1 MISKELIKKIRYIQ
15 IYTSKAVKDVL
26 AGEYHSVFKGQGMEF
41 DEVRAYQ
48 PGDDIRT
55 IDWNVT
61 ARTGHPYVKRY
72 VEERE
77 ITVFFLVDLSASG
90 AFGSRKKL
98 KNEIAAEFCA
108 LLAFSAIKNN
118 DKVGLIVFTD
128 VIELF
133 IPPAKGTSHVLRL
146 IRELLYF
153 DPGKQRLRAGTD
165 IALALD
171 YLGRVLHKRGV
182 VFLVSD
188 FLDKN
193 FQKPLSVLA
202 RRHDLIAATVSD
214 PCELTLPDVGLLE
227 IRFLQPEP
235 ALCLVEIRDDG
246 AGIDFAR
253 VRLKAIEA
261 EIISE
266 TAEPGDLDLL
276 KILFLPAF
284 SSKSDA
290 TAISGRGVGLDAVHA
305 AVTALGGSISVATQ
319 KDRGTKFS
327 LKIPIPEA

>member
-1 MISKELIKKIRYIQ
+1 MISRELIKKIRYIQ
-15 IYTSKAVKDVL
+15 IYTSKAVNDVL

-77 ITVFFLVDLSASG
+77 ITVFFLVDLSKSG
-90 AFGSRKKL
+90 SFGSREKL
-98 KNEIAAEFCA
+98 KNEVAAEFCA

-128 VIELF
+128 TIELF

-146 IRELLYF
+146 IRELLF
-153 DPGKQRLRAGTD
+153 FEPGEIQKKTGTD

-188 FLDKN
+188 FLDQN
-193 FQKPLSVLA
+193 FEKPLRVLA
-202 RRHDLIAATVSD
+202 RRHDLIAVTVSD
-214 PCELTLPDVGLLE
+214 PRELALPDVGLLE
-227 IRFLQPEP
+227 IQDAETGEIVVIDTGNKTVRSRYKRLAEEKNK
-235 ALCLVEIRDDG
+235 ALSDLFQST
-246 AGIDFAR
+246 GIDQIQLLTDR
-253 VRLKAIEA
+253 DYV
-261 EIISE
+261 
-266 TAEPGDLDLL
+266 LDL
-276 KILFLPAF
+276 
-284 SSKSDA
+284 
-290 TAISGRGVGLDAVHA
+290 V
-305 AVTALGGSISVATQ
+305 
-319 KDRGTKFS
+319 KFFR
-327 LKIPIPEA
+327 KRMR